1 MLVLFINANKK
12 NEEGKAR
19 FKNFYDNIKR
29 ILKRTVY
36 FGNEITETIRTFDD
50 LDDYIYDQI
59 TFRMDERAK
68 RKF

>member
-50 LDDYIYDQI
+50 LDDYIYD
-59 TFRMDERAK
+59 
-68 RKF
+68 